1 MYRAM
6 AKIAIMVVVAAITAP
21 HPTKRNIVGK
31 TIAAIIANA
40 AASVSFFVSMAIG
53 VYVCRC
59 AEWGICLTMWG
70 ENPPLQ
76 ITASR
81 LKRYVSVATECSSPM
96 L

>member
-6 AKIAIMVVVAAITAP
+6 AQIAIIVEMADITAP
-21 HPTKRNIVGK
+21 HPTNRNIIGN
-31 TIAAIIANA
+31 TMAATMANA

-59 AEWGICLTMWG
+59 AERGICLTMWG